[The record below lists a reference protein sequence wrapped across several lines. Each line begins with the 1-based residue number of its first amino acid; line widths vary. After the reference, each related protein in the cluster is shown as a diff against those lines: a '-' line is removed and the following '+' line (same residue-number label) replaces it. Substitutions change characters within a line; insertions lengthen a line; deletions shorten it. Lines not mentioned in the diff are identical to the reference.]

1 MFDIEKVVK
10 RWSEFTYIETK
21 IEEVTFM
28 PIWIIKHNATNTT
41 FELRMNGYLYDAES
55 WMDNW
60 LREKVQEERDKIID
74 KLCSPATT
82 GCGTTF
88 STIS

>member
-28 PIWIIKHNATNTT
+28 PTWVIKHNATNTT

-60 LREKVQEERDKIID
+60 LREKVQEERDNTIGKIIE
-74 KLCSPATT
+74 
-82 GCGTTF
+82 
-88 STIS
+88 

>member
-1 MFDIEKVVK
+1 MYDIEKVVK
-10 RWSEFTYIETK
+10 RWPQFTYIETK
-21 IEEVTFM
+21 IDKSTFM
-28 PIWIIKHNATNTT
+28 PTWVIKYNVTNTT

-60 LREKVQEERDKIID
+60 LREKVQEERDNIID
-74 KLCSPATT
+74 KLCSTTTT